1 MQAQGLAS
9 HTCHTEVE
17 PPGSQD
23 GRSRQEKWSVPGRH
37 VSNASATVSIHLGAD
52 AMAELQCNALIS
64 KLHMSVHKCISPLL
78 ALAGGNAV
86 Q

>member
-1 MQAQGLAS
+1 M
-9 HTCHTEVE
+9 
-17 PPGSQD
+17 
-23 GRSRQEKWSVPGRH
+23 PGRH